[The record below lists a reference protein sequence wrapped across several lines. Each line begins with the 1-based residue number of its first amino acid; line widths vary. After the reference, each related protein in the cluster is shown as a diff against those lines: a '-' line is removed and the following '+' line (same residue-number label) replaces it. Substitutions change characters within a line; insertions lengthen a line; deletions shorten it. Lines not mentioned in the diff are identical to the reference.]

1 MGMESFASVSGPE
14 SVDLAAN
21 AGMANEAIRTGG
33 GVVGEMSAKGS
44 IAADGSIDG
53 YKYRQFEVKAHT
65 HHHVELRDKDGRL
78 KWAEDFENLVTTEGL
93 NTLLDATFKTGIVEP
108 AWFVALVDGAQDPA
122 YAAAD
127 IMTSH
132 VGWIENILYD
142 EEARQDFTPGEIAG
156 GAVDNSDQ
164 RAIFTI
170 SGDGSIAGCFVTNDA
185 VKEATDG
192 HLYGVGAFT
201 GGARNVETGDTLRVT
216 STLTVQD

>member
-14 SVDLAAN
+14 SVDMAAN

-33 GVVGEMSAKGS
+33 GVVGEMAAKGGM
-44 IAADGSIDG
+44 AVDGSIDG
-53 YKYRQFEVKAHT
+53 YKYRQFEAKAHT

-93 NTLLDATFKTGIVEP
+93 NTLLDATFKTGIAEP

-132 VGWIENILYD
+132 VGWIENVLYD

-170 SGDGSIAGCFVTNDA
+170 TGDGSIAGCFLTDDA

>member
-33 GVVGEMSAKGS
+33 GVVGEISAKGS
-44 IAADGSIDG
+44 MAVDGSIDG
-53 YKYRQFEVKAHT
+53 YKYRQFEAKAHT

-93 NTLLDATFKTGIVEP
+93 NTLLDATFKTGIAEP
-108 AWFVALVDGAQDPA
+108 AWFVGLVDGAEDPA
-122 YAAAD
+122 YSAAD
-127 IMTSH
+127 VMASH
-132 VGWIENILYD
+132 VGWVENVLY
-142 EEARQDFTPGEIAG
+142 EEQARQDFTPGEIAG

-170 SGDGSIAGCFVTNDA
+170 TGDGSIAGCFLTDDA

-192 HLYGVGAFT
+192 ILYGVGAFT

-216 STLTVQD
+216 STLTVTD

>member
-33 GVVGEMSAKGS
+33 GVVGEMSAKGGM
-44 IAADGSIDG
+44 AVDGSIDG
-53 YKYRQFEVKAHT
+53 YKYRQFEAKAHT

-78 KWAEDFENLVTTEGL
+78 KWAEDFDNLVTTDGL
-93 NTLLDATFKTGIVEP
+93 NTLLDATFKTGIAEP
-108 AWFVALVDGAQDPA
+108 VWFVGLVDGAEDPA

-127 IMTSH
+127 VMVSH
-132 VGWIENILYD
+132 VGWTENAAY
-142 EEARQDFTPGEIAG
+142 EEEFRQDFTPGEIAG

-170 SGDGSIAGCFVTNDA
+170 TGDGNIAGCFITDDA
-185 VKEATDG
+185 AKGGTEG
-192 HLYGVGAFT
+192 ILYGVGAFT

-216 STLTVQD
+216 STLTVTD

>member
-33 GVVGEMSAKGS
+33 GVVGEISAKGS
-44 IAADGSIDG
+44 MAADGSIDG

-65 HHHVELRDKDGRL
+65 HHHVELRDKNGRL

-108 AWFVALVDGAQDPA
+108 AWFVGLVDGAQDPA

-132 VGWIENILYD
+132 VGWIENVLYD
-142 EEARQDFTPGEIAG
+142 EEARQDFTAGEIAG

-170 SGDGSIAGCFVTNDA
+170 TGDGSIAGCFVTDDA

>member
-14 SVDLAAN
+14 SVDLGAN
-21 AGMANEAIRTGG
+21 AGMVNEAIRTGG
-33 GVVGEMSAKGS
+33 GVVGEMSAKGEM
-44 IAADGSIDG
+44 AAGGSIDG

-93 NTLLDATFKTGIVEP
+93 NTLLDATFKTGIAEP
-108 AWFVALVDGAQDPA
+108 AWFIGLVDGTEEPA
-122 YAAAD
+122 YAAGD
-127 IMTSH
+127 VMVSH
-132 VGWIENILYD
+132 VGWTENAAY
-142 EEARQDFTPGEIAG
+142 EEEFRQDFTPGEIAG

-170 SGDGSIAGCFVTNDA
+170 TEDGTIAGCFITDDA
-185 VKEATDG
+185 AKEGTEG
-192 HLYGVGAFT
+192 ILYGVGAFS
-201 GGARNVETGDTLRVT
+201 GGARAVETGDTLRVT